1 MDDSFLKRVFYTFK
15 NPNRASEFSSNLH
28 NLQGEVSIELEL
40 IGPPT
45 YTINIV
51 YHQIFI
57 RLL

>member
-51 YHQIFI
+51 
-57 RLL
+57 